1 MCGVFGVFN
10 HPNAAELTYYGL
22 NALQHRGQEGA
33 GIVSSD
39 GHALHQHVGVG
50 LVRDVFKQSE
60 LAELHGIHAI
70 GHVRYTTCGGSGRL
84 NIQPFLFRSLSGPL
98 GLCHNGNLVNANELR
113 AHLEQRG
120 SIFQT
125 TSDSEILAHLVKRQ
139 RGNLLEA
146 LRESLLYVEGA
157 FAFLLLKENKLYC
170 ALDKWGL
177 RPLSLGKI
185 GENSY
190 VLASETCA
198 FETVGAEYVR
208 DIQPGE
214 VLKIAY
220 ADSLID
226 DEANGT
232 PPVTGADAVAQV
244 DADSGVSG
252 KAERDSKRRDPNTP
266 VVLQSETYAVTGD
279 HKMCSMEYV
288 YFARP
293 DSDIEGINV
302 HQARKRC
309 GRILADE
316 APAPGADIVIGVPD
330 SGLSAAVGYAEA
342 AGIPFEIG
350 LIKNKYVGRTFIEP
364 SQELREQGV
373 KMKLSAVRSIVRG
386 KSVVLIDDSIVRGTT
401 SRKIVQMIRDAGAR
415 EVHMRIASPEIKFPC
430 FYGVAFSTFEELVAA
445 HESTEAIRQMLG
457 ADSLSYLSISGLTEG
472 IGRDPDLGRHSG
484 QCVACFNGSYP
495 TYLYEDVE
503 VANKGVK

>member
-39 GHALHQHVGVG
+39 GHSLHQHVGVG
-50 LVRDVFKQSE
+50 LVRDVFKQPE
-60 LAELHGIHAI
+60 LEELRGKHAI

-139 RGNLLEA
+139 RGNLLDA

-157 FAFLLLKENKLYC
+157 FAFLLLKENKLYA

-177 RPLSLGKI
+177 RPLSLGRI

-198 FETVGAEYVR
+198 FDTVGAEYIR

-220 ADSLID
+220 NDKNTS
-226 DEANGT
+226 E
-232 PPVTGADAVAQV
+232 VA
-244 DADSGVSG
+244 
-252 KAERDSKRRDPNTP
+252 
-266 VVLQSETYAVTGD
+266 LQSETYAVTGD

-293 DSDIEGINV
+293 DSDVEGINV

-316 APAPGADIVIGVPD
+316 APAPTADIVIGVPD

-364 SQELREQGV
+364 SQDLREQGV

-401 SRKIVQMIRDAGAR
+401 SRKIVQMIRDAGAK

-445 HESTEAIRQMLG
+445 RETTESIREMLG
-457 ADSLSYLSISGLTEG
+457 ADSLAYLSIDGLTQG

-495 TYLYEDVE
+495 TFLYEDVE